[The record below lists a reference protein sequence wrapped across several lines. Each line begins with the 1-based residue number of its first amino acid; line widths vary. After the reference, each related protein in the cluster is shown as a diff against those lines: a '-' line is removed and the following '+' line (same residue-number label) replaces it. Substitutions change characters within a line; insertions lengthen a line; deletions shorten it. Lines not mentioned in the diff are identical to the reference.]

1 VTAESSFGVAFGL
14 AVPDEKDA
22 RCVHEKVT
30 SEE

>member
-22 RCVHEKVT
+22 RCVHEK
-30 SEE
+30 SDE